1 MADGVVE
8 YILRLTDKTKAGT
21 RSAVQGAEQLEKQTE
36 RTAAAVDD
44 LGDESAQT
52 SRQLDRMG
60 KESKGAS
67 NELGGLTKGLSG
79 ALSSVSGMTAGV
91 GGLVAALGVGALIG
105 TLGAA
110 TRAVFEFGQEIADLR
125 NDIVDTATRSGI
137 ATQTLQGLRFAAEGA
152 GVGFEELITDLDN
165 FGRMM
170 RDAASGTG
178 AQAEAFDKLKV
189 SVTDIEG
196 DLRDVDTV
204 FRETL
209 SALVAMPE
217 GAERSA
223 LALDL
228 LGGAGGRLIQ
238 ALGGGELDDFVALAE
253 SFGVDVG
260 PEAAKKASD
269 WARASAELTLVLDG
283 VKGALFDAVGGA
295 DALFATADFVIF
307 AFEGMKGAASA
318 FGESL
323 SESFRDVFSPLQTL
337 ADALS
342 NLIEGLQA
350 IGRGDFSGGL
360 DSLSDAAA
368 GLGRALTEVPASLA
382 TASRGAAF
390 GIGEAIAA
398 GAQGAIS
405 GVTGAGAD
413 RVIQL
418 RLARARILAGGPQ
431 GPQRRTRTDGDGDED
446 GLSLDEAAA
455 ARADLIAAAGRAAGG
470 PTAVG
475 ASAFELGEVLRE
487 GTRSLGEQFEQT
499 AAEAEAQRLQRFEG
513 IQTGI
518 GVAGQVLGGDVGGA
532 ISTAAGAAGMAGLG
546 VAGAAIS
553 GLQFIGEQGAEGIK
567 DTLEGVKD
575 GIIAGIEAL
584 PELISQILPQFAISL
599 ITELIPALIDA
610 GPALFEALITD
621 LPQAIAEALG
631 KVLREGVTD
640 ESKLGRN
647 IGAVVGGVIG
657 FAVGGPV
664 GAVIG
669 AGAGGFA
676 GTQLQEEARGLREP
690 LDGRGQ
696 RSARTAAAGQASTA
710 RAADR
715 LAVQS
720 TRRRRT
726 PTTVQTNPFDQLA
739 QQFDNQFGTYGRAS
753 AATIG
758 AS

>member
-21 RSAVQGAEQLEKQTE
+21 RSAIQGSEQLERQTE
-36 RTAAAVDD
+36 RTAKAIDD

-52 SRQLDRMG
+52 GRQLDRMG
-60 KESKGAS
+60 KESTDAGKKVAG
-67 NELGGLTKGLSG
+67 LGKGLSG

-110 TRAVFEFGQEIADLR
+110 TRAVFDFGQQVADLR

-137 ATQTLQGLRFAAEGA
+137 AATTLQGIRFAAEGA

-178 AQAEAFDKLKV
+178 AQADAFAALGVK
-189 SVTDIEG
+189 VTDAEG
-196 DLRDVDTV
+196 NLRDVDSV

-209 SALVAMPE
+209 SALVSLE
-217 GAERSA
+217 GGAQRSA

-228 LGGAGGRLIQ
+228 FGGAGGRLIQ
-238 ALGGGELDDFVALAE
+238 SLGGAELEDFVQLAQD
-253 SFGVDVG
+253 FGVDVG
-260 PEAAKKASD
+260 PEAAKSASD
-269 WARASAELTLVLDG
+269 WQRASAELALVLDG
-283 VKGALFDAVGGA
+283 VKASLFDAVGGA
-295 DALFATADFVIF
+295 DALFAAADFVIF
-307 AFEGMKGAASA
+307 AFEGIKGAASA
-318 FGESL
+318 ASDSL
-323 SESFRDVFSPLQTL
+323 SQSFRDVFAPLETL
-337 ADALS
+337 ADALRD
-342 NLIEGLQA
+342 LLEGLQA
-350 IGRGDFSGGL
+350 LGRGDFSASL
-360 DSLSDAAA
+360 SSLSDAAA
-368 GLGRALTEVPASLA
+368 GLGRALTETPEALS
-382 TASRGAAF
+382 TASRGVAF

-413 RVIQL
+413 RVIAL
-418 RLARARILAGGPQ
+418 RLARARIRAGGPAGTGTGIG
-431 GPQRRTRTDGDGDED
+431 GPDGDGDGD
-446 GLSLDEAAA
+446 GAATAEAQAS
-455 ARADLIAAAGRAAGG
+455 REDLIRAASAAAGG
-470 PTAVG
+470 PVAVG
-475 ASAFELGEVLRE
+475 ASAFEFGEVLRE
-487 GTRSLGEQFEQT
+487 GARSAAEQMQAT
-499 AAEAEAQRLQRFEG
+499 AAEAEATRLQRLEG
-513 IQTGI
+513 LQTGI
-518 GVAGQVLGGDVGGA
+518 GAAGQIFQGDIGGGVSS
-532 ISTAAGAAGMAGLG
+532 IAGAAGMAGLG
-546 VAGAAIS
+546 VAGAAVS
-553 GLQFIGEQGAEGIK
+553 GLQFIGEQGAEGIR

-575 GIIAGIEAL
+575 ALLAGLEAL
-584 PELISQILPQFAISL
+584 PELIGNVLPQFAVSL
-599 ITELIPALIDA
+599 VSTLIPALVEA
-610 GPALFEALITD
+610 APALFEALLTE
-621 LPQAIAEALG
+621 LPVAIAQALG
-631 KVLREGVTD
+631 EVLREGVTD
-640 ESKLGRN
+640 ESKIGRN

-664 GAVIG
+664 GAVVG

-676 GTQLQEEARGLREP
+676 GQQAQEGVEREIEARGR
-690 LDGRGQ
+690 
-696 RSARTAAAGQASTA
+696 RSARTASDGQASSA

-715 LAVQS
+715 LALQS

-758 AS
+758 AT